1 MSEQYTPGYSPNA
14 TEFMSNRTV
23 DSHASFFKPYVQSGM
38 HLLDCGCGPGS
49 MTLGFAQLVS
59 PGTVIGVDQE
69 PSQIRVAIATA
80 AQQQITNAEFQTG
93 SIYQLP
99 FPDHKF
105 DAVFCHALLEH
116 LQHPIIALREL
127 FRVLKPGGVVGVRS
141 PDWGGFLIAPSNNE
155 LNAAIVYYKQL
166 QQRHGGN
173 PFVGREL
180 RTLLRQS
187 GFGQIRA
194 SASYECYEP
203 LNVIGDYLA
212 LRIEA
217 SKTVD
222 QAVDKG
228 WTDARSLSRMSRA
241 LRDWSQHPD
250 GWFAQ
255 SWCEAI
261 GVKPHKGEEG
271 QPA

>member
-1 MSEQYTPGYSPNA
+1 MEHYTPGYSPNA
-14 TEFMSNRTV
+14 TEFMANRTV
-23 DSHASFFKPYVQSGM
+23 DSHASFFKPYVQPGM

-49 MTLGFAQLVS
+49 ITLGFARLVAH
-59 PGTVIGVDQE
+59 GTVTGVDQE
-69 PSQIRVAIATA
+69 VSQIRMASAVA
-80 AQQQITNAEFQTG
+80 AQHQVTNVEFQTG

-99 FPDHKF
+99 FSDSRF

-116 LQHPIIALREL
+116 LQHPITALREL
-127 FRVLKPGGVVGVRS
+127 FRVLKPGGIVGVRS
-141 PDWGGFLIAPSNNE
+141 PDWGGFLIAPNSGE
-155 LNAAIVYYKQL
+155 LNAAIAYYKQL

-180 RTLLRQS
+180 RILLRQS
-187 GFGQIRA
+187 GFSQIQA

-203 LNVIGDYLA
+203 LSVISDYLA
-212 LRIEA
+212 LGIEA

-222 QAVDKG
+222 QAVEKG
-228 WTDARSLSRMSRA
+228 WADAKSLSRMSYA

-250 GWFAQ
+250 GLFAQ

-261 GVKPHKGEEG
+261 GIKY
-271 QPA
+271 